1 MCGFVGAFNKQITP
15 NIDLAKAAASIYSRG
30 PDMCGI
36 ESGNYWK
43 VAFNRLSIHDLTD
56 KGMQPFKHEDV
67 TVYMNGEVYNYIEL
81 ENEHKNEYTCRSG
94 SDVEIIPFLYKKY
107 GLKFL
112 DMLNGMFAIVLIDE
126 GKKTN
131 YLIRDRFGKKPLY
144 YHKDNDNLLFAS
156 EVKAI
161 KKLKK
166 LEVDK
171 TNIQINFACWF
182 LPQPLT
188 LYKNTFNVNPGSYL
202 EYKNGNLVEKQ
213 WYNPK
218 IKKNNDS
225 EKEIEKNFIELY
237 NSSISLRLRSD
248 VPTGLFLSGGL
259 DSTSIAK
266 FSYEKIGKNFKAF
279 TAKITG
285 KEKFES
291 TNTDVDISSKLSN
304 DLGIENIQTTL
315 DYNFYNKNIIKIIS
329 NYDEI
334 FVNSGVLV
342 FYALAKAAKEN
353 NTSVIMTGVG
363 GDELFGGYPWQS
375 MKARRINNIFLFLYN
390 KIPYSEYL
398 YKIFLKFNRK
408 IAYVYKMLSDYGVW
422 HAQTLVFNLFFNR
435 GSSDK
440 KAYEKRLRALSKN
453 YFNTT
458 NKSFEF
464 QDTYNAMHYADI
476 FTVMGGQN
484 YLADMGCMNSSVE
497 NRSPFEDY
505 RIFEYMMSI
514 PDEIKIKYGQKGLL
528 RKIFTKHLPSYIT
541 TAKKSGPTMPIDMW
555 FWENGKI
562 KAEVKFFVD
571 ANLNLISKY
580 LSQEISN
587 SIKTDIN
594 WLYDAKHSLRIFAII
609 SFIIWC
615 KINIS
620 QELKNFNIEFEQLLN
635 YEK

>member
-1 MCGFVGAFNKQITP
+1 MCGFVGVINTQTTP
-15 NIDLAKAAASIYSRG
+15 NIDLSQAASSIYSRG
-30 PDMCGI
+30 PDMCGVQ
-36 ESGNYWK
+36 SGKDWK
-43 VAFNRLSIHDLTD
+43 VAFNRLSIHDLSD
-56 KGMQPFKHEDV
+56 NGMQPFRYEDII
-67 TVYMNGEVYNYIEL
+67 VYVNGEIYNYIEL
-81 ENEHKNEYTCRSG
+81 ESEYKDEYTCQSG

-126 GKKTN
+126 GKKSN

-144 YHKDNDNLLFAS
+144 YHKDNDSLLFAS

-166 LEVDK
+166 LELDK

-188 LYKNTFNVNPGSYL
+188 LYKDTFNVNPGSYL
-202 EYKNGNLVEKQ
+202 EYKDGNLLEKQ
-213 WYNPK
+213 WYKPK
-218 IKKNNDS
+218 IKKNNDT
-225 EKEIEKNFIELY
+225 EKEIEKKFIELY
-237 NSSISLRLRSD
+237 KSSISLRLRSD

-266 FSYEKIGKNFKAF
+266 FSHEKIGKSFKAF
-279 TAKITG
+279 TANIIG

-342 FYALAKAAKEN
+342 FYALAKTAKEN

-375 MKARRINNIFLFLYN
+375 MKARRINNIFLLLYN
-390 KIPYSEYL
+390 RIPYSEYL
-398 YKIFLKFNRK
+398 YKATLKFNRK
-408 IAYVYKMLSDYGVW
+408 IAHVYKMLADYGVW
-422 HAQTLVFNLFFNR
+422 HAQTLVFNLFFNKN
-435 GSSDK
+435 SSDK
-440 KAYEKRLRALSKN
+440 KAYEKRLRDLSKN

-458 NKSFEF
+458 NKSFEYK
-464 QDTYNAMHYADI
+464 DTYNTMHYADI

-484 YLADMGCMNSSVE
+484 YLADMGSMNSSVE
-497 NRSPFEDY
+497 NRSPLEDY

-514 PDEIKIKYGQKGLL
+514 PDKTKIKYGQKGLL
-528 RKIFTKHLPSYIT
+528 RKILTKHLPAYVT
-541 TAKKSGPTMPIDMW
+541 TAEKSGPTMPIDSW
-555 FWENGKI
+555 FWENEEIKI
-562 KAEVKFFVD
+562 EIKNFID
-571 ANLNLISKY
+571 INLDLVSEY
-580 LSQEISN
+580 LSDDISD
-587 SIKTDIN
+587 SIKNDLS
-594 WLYDAKHSLRIFAII
+594 WLYDSKHSLRIFAII
-609 SFIIWC
+609 SFIIWF

-620 QELKNFNIEFEQLLN
+620 EELKDFNLEFEQLL
-635 YEK
+635 KDT